1 MDRKKIAV
9 CDDDQK
15 DLLAFSDH
23 IRRSC
28 REREIDVDL
37 ECFFSAQE
45 LLDRIAE
52 FDIIF
57 MDIYLRDANGLEMIQ
72 QVRRKIPDVPVVFIT
87 SSRDFAIDAFRVNAL
102 HYLVKPLSRTDLE
115 TALERCFAMLQ
126 AADLHSRAET
136 ALSRTLTVK
145 IIKNPIPAVIR
156 MQDIQY
162 IEVFRKVSVLHT
174 KRSEF
179 ETYASL
185 NSIYEQLDDSFL
197 RVQRSFIINMDAIEA
212 LTGEYIMLDGGAQ
225 IPVSR
230 KNRAAIKQQYQDFLF
245 HKARGARS

>member
-9 CDDDQK
+9 CDDDPK

-23 IRRSC
+23 ILHYC
-28 REREIDVDL
+28 REREIAVDL
-37 ECFFSAQE
+37 KCFLSAQE
-45 LLDRIAE
+45 LFDMITG

-57 MDIYLRDANGLEMIQ
+57 MDIYLKDANGLKMIE
-72 QVRRKIPDVPVVFIT
+72 QVRQKIPDIPVVFIT
-87 SSRDFAIDAFRVNAL
+87 NSREFAIDAFRINAL
-102 HYLVKPLSRTDLE
+102 HYLVKPLSRTNLE
-115 TALERCFAMLQ
+115 TALERCFTTIQ
-126 AADLHSRAET
+126 TADPHNCTEINKAK
-136 ALSRTLTVK
+136 TLTVK

-156 MQDIQY
+156 MHDIQY

-185 NSIYEQLDDSFL
+185 NSIYEQLDDHFL
-197 RVQRSFIINMDAIEA
+197 RVQRSFIINMEAIETLA
-212 LTGEYIMLDGGAQ
+212 REYIILTGGVQ

-245 HKARGARS
+245 HKARGVRS

>member
-1 MDRKKIAV
+1 MDRKRIAV

-15 DLLAFSDH
+15 DLLVFSEH
-23 IRRSC
+23 IRQYC

-37 ECFFSAQE
+37 ECFLSAQK

-57 MDIYLRDANGLEMIQ
+57 MDIYLKDANGLKMIE
-72 QVRRKIPDVPVVFIT
+72 QVRRKIPDTPVVFIT
-87 SSRDFAIDAFRVNAL
+87 SSREFAIDAFRVNAL

-115 TALERCFAMLQ
+115 TALKRCFAMIQ
-126 AADLHSRAET
+126 AADLHNCTET
-136 ALSRTLTVK
+136 DKAKTLTVK
-145 IIKNPIPAVIR
+145 IIKNPIPAVIQ

-197 RVQRSFIINMDAIEA
+197 RVQRSFIINMDAIQA
-212 LTGEYIMLDGGAQ
+212 LTGEYIMLDGGVQ

-245 HKARGARS
+245 HKARGVRS